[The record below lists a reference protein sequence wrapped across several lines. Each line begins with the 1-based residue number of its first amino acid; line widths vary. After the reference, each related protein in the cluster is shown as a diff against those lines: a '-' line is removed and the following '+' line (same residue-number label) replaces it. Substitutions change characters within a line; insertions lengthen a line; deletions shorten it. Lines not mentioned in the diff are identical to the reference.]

1 MTVLRRS
8 SRIAFMAMLLV
19 QAARLVGRC
28 DEQSTRST
36 PAVSEHGM
44 VATSEPRAVEAGLE
58 VLKNGGNAIDAAV
71 AAGAMIGLTEPMSCG
86 IGGDLF
92 AIVWDAKTQKLYG
105 LNACGRSPYRATL
118 KVFLDDGKATP
129 TDPPQIPTYGPLSW
143 SVPGCVDGWDQLL
156 KRFGTRSLGELLQP
170 AIRTA
175 EEGFEVSP
183 IIGRSWQGS
192 AELLGRWPD
201 SARTYM
207 PGGEAPGPGDTFRNP
222 RLARSYRLIAE
233 AGRDAFYR
241 GPIAAE
247 IVAASDK
254 MDGLFSLKDFADHT
268 STWIEPVST
277 NYRGYDVWELPPNG
291 QGIAALQ
298 MLNILEAFDLKS
310 LGHNS
315 PEYLHLLIEAKKL
328 AFEDRARYYADP
340 AFADVPV
347 KDLITKPYAARRRK
361 LIDPNRALREIE
373 LEDPRL
379 AASETI
385 YMTVVD
391 KDRNAISYIQSNY
404 HGFGSGVVPGELGF
418 ALQNRGNLFALDD
431 KHPNRLEPHKRPFH
445 TIIPAFVTKDG
456 NPWLSFGVMGGD
468 MQPQGHVQVLLNM
481 LEFGMDLQQAGAA
494 PRFCHFGSS
503 TPTGQHMADG
513 GEVGLERGVLE
524 SVHAALRAKG
534 HALRRPGGAFGGYQ
548 AIRFDEKSGKLI
560 GGSDPR
566 KDGYAK
572 GY

>member
-1 MTVLRRS
+1 MTVPRRLG
-8 SRIAFMAMLLV
+8 RIAFIALMAV
-19 QAARLVGRC
+19 QAARLVARC
-28 DEQSTRST
+28 DDRSTRST
-36 PAVSEHGM
+36 PAESEHGM

-58 VLKNGGNAIDAAV
+58 VLKSGGNAIDAAV

-105 LNACGRSPYRATL
+105 LNASGRSPGRATI
-118 KVFLDDGKATP
+118 KYFLEGKSTLS
-129 TDPPQIPTYGPLSW
+129 DPPQIPTYGPLSW

-156 KRFGTRSLGELLQP
+156 KRFGTRPLGELLQP

-175 EEGFEVSP
+175 EQGFEITP
-183 IIGRSWQGS
+183 IIGRGWQGS
-192 AELLGRWPD
+192 TELLGRWPD
-201 SARTYM
+201 SAKTFM
-207 PGGEAPGPGDTFRNP
+207 PRGEAPGPGDTFRNP
-222 RLARSYRLIAE
+222 NLARSYRLIAE
-233 AGRDAFYR
+233 GGRDAFYR

-254 MDGLFSLKDFADHT
+254 LGGLFSLKDFADHT

-328 AFEDRARYYADP
+328 AFEDRARYYADLE
-340 AFADVPV
+340 FAAVPV
-347 KDLITKPYAARRRK
+347 KELISKPYAARRRK
-361 LIDPNRALREIE
+361 LIDQDRALREIT

-379 AASETI
+379 SASETI

-431 KHPNRLEPHKRPFH
+431 THPTRLEPHKRPFH

-456 NPWLSFGVMGGD
+456 KPWMSFGVMGGD

-481 LEFGMDLQQAGAA
+481 LEFGMDPQRAGAA
-494 PRFCHFGSS
+494 ARFCHFGSS
-503 TPTGQHMADG
+503 TPTGLHMTDG
-513 GEVGLERGVLE
+513 GEVGLERGVPE
-524 SVHAALRAKG
+524 SAHAALRAKG
-534 HALRRPGGAFGGYQ
+534 HQTLVRTGGAFGGYQ
-548 AIRFDEKSGKLI
+548 AIRIDRESGKLI

-566 KDGYAK
+566 KDGYAR